1 MAAADSSQFLVELAY
16 DRTEESP
23 MSVVGLRKG
32 DYTIEI
38 IGVNH
43 SEPLPIDNMFT
54 RLIPHIR
61 ASGCLV
67 LVDHPVE
74 MRNISG
80 LPQAVKNDM
89 RRFGGIGSVLLDL
102 KEASYKKIECID
114 DRVIEGLINS
124 KGEDIRRR
132 KIKNLTSPS
141 PENILDSF
149 EILADLEGMVEHI
162 LSKTIPLFDEHEYD
176 DLMLLHAESIRCQ
189 TVVLNTFKKL
199 YDDGKLNFA
208 DNTIISG
215 VSNWIIYVD
224 TQRRL
229 LENII
234 NIGSLM
240 VYVNVLDNI
249 EASQEDKKEENRE
262 KKIVLV
268 VGNVLLE
275 RLVNYYSDYTATF
288 YSKTFDVELADMM
301 PKNELRMDLRVLEI
315 LKTIDVD
322 DATPA
327 VSRTSISS
335 RPTPKTSDAKRA
347 DERAGKILKQVR
359 KMLQPKKGTKKK
371 QKKHRRKSRKH

>member
-149 EILADLEGMVEHI
+149 EILEDLEGMVEHI

-249 EASQEDKKEENRE
+249 EASQDDKKEENRE

-288 YSKTFDVELADMM
+288 YIKTFDIDLADMM
-301 PKNELRMDLRVLEI
+301 PKNELRMDLQVLEI

-371 QKKHRRKSRKH
+371 PKKRRRKSRKH

>member
-114 DRVIEGLINS
+114 DRVIEGLLNS

-149 EILADLEGMVEHI
+149 EILEDLEGMVEHI

-249 EASQEDKKEENRE
+249 EASQDDKKEENRE

-288 YSKTFDVELADMM
+288 YIKTFDIDLADMM
-301 PKNELRMDLRVLEI
+301 PKNELRMDLQVLEI

-371 QKKHRRKSRKH
+371 PKKRRRKSRKH

>member
-162 LSKTIPLFDEHEYD
+162 ESCAALSL
-176 DLMLLHAESIRCQ
+176 
-189 TVVLNTFKKL
+189 
-199 YDDGKLNFA
+199 
-208 DNTIISG
+208 
-215 VSNWIIYVD
+215 
-224 TQRRL
+224 
-229 LENII
+229 
-234 NIGSLM
+234 
-240 VYVNVLDNI
+240 
-249 EASQEDKKEENRE
+249 
-262 KKIVLV
+262 
-268 VGNVLLE
+268 
-275 RLVNYYSDYTATF
+275 
-288 YSKTFDVELADMM
+288 
-301 PKNELRMDLRVLEI
+301 
-315 LKTIDVD
+315 
-322 DATPA
+322 
-327 VSRTSISS
+327 
-335 RPTPKTSDAKRA
+335 
-347 DERAGKILKQVR
+347 
-359 KMLQPKKGTKKK
+359 
-371 QKKHRRKSRKH
+371 